1 MVRPGDRPARSL
13 LARGRSSRAQWSE
26 ILSYALPSRS
36 LADPAGSGALA
47 AAVQWIEGTLLG
59 TMATSVA
66 VVCVAA
72 VGLMMLSG
80 RIDLRRGASVI
91 LGCFILFGA
100 PGIAAALHALAGGAG
115 PAPVADHPVYAP
127 PLYVPPP
134 LPPPPRPRPRPRN
147 PDPYG
152 GASVPRG

>member
-1 MVRPGDRPARSL
+1 LSDAF
-13 LARGRSSRAQWSE
+13 ASS
-26 ILSYALPSRS
+26 S
-36 LADPAGSGALA
+36 LADPVGSGVVV

-59 TMATSVA
+59 TAATSVA

-80 RIDLRRGASVI
+80 RIDVRRGASVV

-100 PGIAAALHALAGGAG
+100 PSIAAALHALAAGGA
-115 PAPVADHPVYAP
+115 PAPAAAEPVYAP
-127 PLYVPPP
+127 PPYVPPPPPP
-134 LPPPPRPRPRPRN
+134 LPPPRLN

-152 GASVPRG
+152 GASVPRR